1 MSFPAKEVIKNRK
14 SVRSFDGKPLSEEDK
29 AALWQYLKGLTAPF
43 GVKVEFRLLDAG
55 ENGLSSPVI
64 IGARTYFAAKAER
77 TGHFELGLGY
87 SFEKACLYAASRGMG
102 TVMLAAS
109 LNREAFEKALDVKE
123 NEVMPV
129 ASPVGYPAA
138 KRSIRESLMRKGLK
152 ADDRVPWRGLQDEFG
167 VIDPGE
173 LSPGMEAKS
182 GVTMVSLHIDTTLQ
196 FGSPEEEQAY
206 IDSMV
211 QQLIAETLGERA
223 MTDTNVFVGTVSS
236 VDSLVPQD
244 LYSQLSRHRSFDQ
257 NRAADGSAEYIIR
270 ADMENRTLLCFFCE
284 TPEDANLL
292 VRWLNERDTE

>member
-1 MSFPAKEVIKNRK
+1 MKRV
-14 SVRSFDGKPLSEEDK
+14 
-29 AALWQYLKGLTAPF
+29 
-43 GVKVEFRLLDAG
+43 LL
-55 ENGLSSPVI
+55 I
-64 IGARTYFAAKAER
+64 IGCVLLAIVGACDRGPSSVESAAMA
-77 TGHFELGLGY
+77 
-87 SFEKACLYAASRGMG
+87 LYRQYADNEQGV
-102 TVMLAAS
+102 TVAYIGDYHAYEQVF
-109 LNREAFEKALDVKE
+109 NAVVFQ
-123 NEVMPV
+123 
-129 ASPVGYPAA
+129 
-138 KRSIRESLMRKGLK
+138 
-152 ADDRVPWRGLQDEFG
+152 ADDSVQWRWLQDEFG

-173 LSPGMEAKS
+173 LSPGMEARS

-236 VDSLVPQD
+236 VDSLAPQD
-244 LYSQLSRHRSFDQ
+244 LYSQLLRHRSFDQ

-292 VRWLNERDTE
+292 VRWLNERDIE

>member
-29 AALWQYLKGLTAPF
+29 SALEQYLKQLTAPF
-43 GVKVEFRLLDAG
+43 GVTTEFRLLDAD

-152 ADDRVPWRGLQDEFG
+152 ADDRVPFERLFFRDGFDRKIDRRG
-167 VIDPGE
+167 
-173 LSPGMEAKS
+173 
-182 GVTMVSLHIDTTLQ
+182 T
-196 FGSPEEEQAY
+196 
-206 IDSMV
+206 DS
-211 QQLIAETLGERA
+211 AWDRC
-223 MTDTNVFVGTVSS
+223 
-236 VDSLVPQD
+236 
-244 LYSQLSRHRSFDQ
+244 RH
-257 NRAADGSAEYIIR
+257 
-270 ADMENRTLLCFFCE
+270 
-284 TPEDANLL
+284 
-292 VRWLNERDTE
+292 

>member
-1 MSFPAKEVIKNRK
+1 MKRV
-14 SVRSFDGKPLSEEDK
+14 
-29 AALWQYLKGLTAPF
+29 
-43 GVKVEFRLLDAG
+43 LL
-55 ENGLSSPVI
+55 I
-64 IGARTYFAAKAER
+64 IGCVLLAIVGACDRGPSSVESAAMA
-77 TGHFELGLGY
+77 
-87 SFEKACLYAASRGMG
+87 LYRQYADNEQGV
-102 TVMLAAS
+102 TVAYIGDYHAYEQVF
-109 LNREAFEKALDVKE
+109 NAVVFQ
-123 NEVMPV
+123 
-129 ASPVGYPAA
+129 
-138 KRSIRESLMRKGLK
+138 
-152 ADDRVPWRGLQDEFG
+152 ADDSVQWRWLQDEFG

-173 LSPGMEAKS
+173 LSPGMEARS

-236 VDSLVPQD
+236 VDSLLPQD

>member
-1 MSFPAKEVIKNRK
+1 MKRV
-14 SVRSFDGKPLSEEDK
+14 
-29 AALWQYLKGLTAPF
+29 
-43 GVKVEFRLLDAG
+43 LL
-55 ENGLSSPVI
+55 I
-64 IGARTYFAAKAER
+64 IGCVLLAIVGACDRGPSSVESAAMA
-77 TGHFELGLGY
+77 
-87 SFEKACLYAASRGMG
+87 LYRQYADNEQGV
-102 TVMLAAS
+102 TVAYIGDYHAYEQVF
-109 LNREAFEKALDVKE
+109 NAVVFQ
-123 NEVMPV
+123 
-129 ASPVGYPAA
+129 
-138 KRSIRESLMRKGLK
+138 
-152 ADDRVPWRGLQDEFG
+152 ADDSVQWRWLQDEFG

>member
-1 MSFPAKEVIKNRK
+1 
-14 SVRSFDGKPLSEEDK
+14 
-29 AALWQYLKGLTAPF
+29 
-43 GVKVEFRLLDAG
+43 
-55 ENGLSSPVI
+55 
-64 IGARTYFAAKAER
+64 
-77 TGHFELGLGY
+77 
-87 SFEKACLYAASRGMG
+87 
-102 TVMLAAS
+102 
-109 LNREAFEKALDVKE
+109 
-123 NEVMPV
+123 
-129 ASPVGYPAA
+129 
-138 KRSIRESLMRKGLK
+138 
-152 ADDRVPWRGLQDEFG
+152 
-167 VIDPGE
+167 
-173 LSPGMEAKS
+173 
-182 GVTMVSLHIDTTLQ
+182 MVSLHIDTTLQ

-292 VRWLNERDTE
+292 VRWLNERDIE

>member
-1 MSFPAKEVIKNRK
+1 MKRV
-14 SVRSFDGKPLSEEDK
+14 
-29 AALWQYLKGLTAPF
+29 
-43 GVKVEFRLLDAG
+43 LL
-55 ENGLSSPVI
+55 I
-64 IGARTYFAAKAER
+64 IGFVLLAFVGACDRGPSSVESAAMA
-77 TGHFELGLGY
+77 
-87 SFEKACLYAASRGMG
+87 LYRQYADNEQGV
-102 TVMLAAS
+102 TVAYIGDYHAYEQVF
-109 LNREAFEKALDVKE
+109 NAVVFQ
-123 NEVMPV
+123 
-129 ASPVGYPAA
+129 
-138 KRSIRESLMRKGLK
+138 
-152 ADDRVPWRGLQDEFG
+152 ADDSVQWRWLQDEFG

-173 LSPGMEAKS
+173 LSPGMESKS

-223 MTDTNVFVGTVSS
+223 MTDTNVFVGTISS

>member
-1 MSFPAKEVIKNRK
+1 MKRF
-14 SVRSFDGKPLSEEDK
+14 
-29 AALWQYLKGLTAPF
+29 
-43 GVKVEFRLLDAG
+43 LL
-55 ENGLSSPVI
+55 I
-64 IGARTYFAAKAER
+64 IGCVLLAFV
-77 TGHFELGLGY
+77 
-87 SFEKACLYAASRGMG
+87 SAC
-102 TVMLAAS
+102 
-109 LNREAFEKALDVKE
+109 
-123 NEVMPV
+123 
-129 ASPVGYPAA
+129 
-138 KRSIRESLMRKGLK
+138 
-152 ADDRVPWRGLQDEFG
+152 DRVPSSVESAAMALYRQYADNEQGVTVAYIGDYHAYEQVFNAVVFQADDSVQWRWLQDEFG

-173 LSPGMEAKS
+173 LSPGMEVKS

>member
-1 MSFPAKEVIKNRK
+1 MKRFLLIIDCVLLAFVSACDRGPS
-14 SVRSFDGKPLSEEDK
+14 SVES
-29 AALWQYLKGLTAPF
+29 AAMALYRQYADNEQ
-43 GVKVEFRLLDAG
+43 GVTVAY
-55 ENGLSSPVI
+55 
-64 IGARTYFAAKAER
+64 IGDYHAYEQVFNAVV
-77 TGHFELGLGY
+77 FQ
-87 SFEKACLYAASRGMG
+87 
-102 TVMLAAS
+102 
-109 LNREAFEKALDVKE
+109 
-123 NEVMPV
+123 
-129 ASPVGYPAA
+129 
-138 KRSIRESLMRKGLK
+138 
-152 ADDRVPWRGLQDEFG
+152 ADDSVQWRWLQDEFG

-223 MTDTNVFVGTVSS
+223 MTDTNVFVGTISS

-244 LYSQLSRHRSFDQ
+244 LYSQLSRHRTFDQ

>member
-1 MSFPAKEVIKNRK
+1 MKRV
-14 SVRSFDGKPLSEEDK
+14 
-29 AALWQYLKGLTAPF
+29 
-43 GVKVEFRLLDAG
+43 LL
-55 ENGLSSPVI
+55 I
-64 IGARTYFAAKAER
+64 IGCVLLAIVGACDRGPSSVESAAMA
-77 TGHFELGLGY
+77 
-87 SFEKACLYAASRGMG
+87 LYRQYADNEQGV
-102 TVMLAAS
+102 TVAYIGDYHAYEQVF
-109 LNREAFEKALDVKE
+109 NAVVFQ
-123 NEVMPV
+123 
-129 ASPVGYPAA
+129 
-138 KRSIRESLMRKGLK
+138 
-152 ADDRVPWRGLQDEFG
+152 ADDSVQWRWLQDEFG

-244 LYSQLSRHRSFDQ
+244 LYSHLSRHRSFDQ

-292 VRWLNERDTE
+292 VRWLNERDIE

>member
-1 MSFPAKEVIKNRK
+1 MKRF
-14 SVRSFDGKPLSEEDK
+14 
-29 AALWQYLKGLTAPF
+29 
-43 GVKVEFRLLDAG
+43 LL
-55 ENGLSSPVI
+55 I
-64 IGARTYFAAKAER
+64 IGCVLLAFV
-77 TGHFELGLGY
+77 
-87 SFEKACLYAASRGMG
+87 SAC
-102 TVMLAAS
+102 
-109 LNREAFEKALDVKE
+109 
-123 NEVMPV
+123 
-129 ASPVGYPAA
+129 
-138 KRSIRESLMRKGLK
+138 
-152 ADDRVPWRGLQDEFG
+152 DRVPSSVESAAMALYRQYADNEQGVTVAYIGDYHAYEQVFNAVVFQADDSVQWRWLQDEFG

-223 MTDTNVFVGTVSS
+223 MTDTNVFVGTISS